1 MNIES
6 TELKGTTMHKS
17 TTLFSLLAV
26 LLLALPGAQAQ
37 EEHAHHD
44 MAASAAPAAMS
55 TGEVVK
61 VDKEAG
67 KITLRHGPLENLG
80 MPGMTM
86 AFRVAQ
92 PGMLEQVKPGDQ
104 VRFVADKT
112 AGALTITT
120 LQTGP

>member
-1 MNIES
+1 MNK
-6 TELKGTTMHKS
+6 LP
-17 TTLFSLLAV
+17 TLISLLAV
-26 LLLALPGAQAQ
+26 LLFALPGARAQ

-86 AFRVAQ
+86 AFRVAES
-92 PGMLEQVKPGDQ
+92 GMLEQVQPGDQ
-104 VRFVADKT
+104 VRFVAGR
-112 AGALTITT
+112 AGGALTIMT
-120 LQTGP
+120 LQMAK